1 MANSTMTAVTNPRAC
16 QAHQRTTHD
25 GHHIRVWC
33 AKNNGHNGAHETC
46 AGVTFTDHQH
56 DGGRGR

>member
-1 MANSTMTAVTNPRAC
+1 MTAVANPRAC
-16 QAHQRTTHD
+16 QAHQRTTHN

-33 AKNNGHNGAHETC
+33 AKNNGHDGAHETC